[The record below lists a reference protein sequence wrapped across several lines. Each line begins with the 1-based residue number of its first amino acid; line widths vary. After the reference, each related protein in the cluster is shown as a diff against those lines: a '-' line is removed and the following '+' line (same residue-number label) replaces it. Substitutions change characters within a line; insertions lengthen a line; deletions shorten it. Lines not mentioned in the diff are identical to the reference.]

1 MDRHMI
7 LYRGSLKS
15 CNYHCSYCPFSKHPM
30 SARVLEKDREQW
42 FSFIRSFQEKAEGM
56 QIGALMVVPYGEAM
70 IHRWYW
76 EGLAQLSTLAQLDA
90 VGIQTNL
97 SFGVR
102 EFADCFARTG
112 GAFAKLRLW
121 ATFHPEMTSVSDFA
135 AKCRQLQEQ
144 GIQLCAGSVGV
155 PQNLSLLRQ
164 LKQQL
169 DGIYLWVNKMDGL
182 RRAYTQEEREAFLE
196 IDPYFERELMLLPAN
211 AALCQERLFVEAD
224 GKLHTCN
231 ISAVLRQTSWRD
243 TIDSFPSPECSRKQ
257 CSCYLAYGG
266 RADFMNQIL
275 FGPYPLFRIP
285 RRPKAVFLD
294 IEGTLLPSAAGDRVS
309 DGVMEGLNALAREGV
324 LLFFATTLPYE
335 KAMERCRRIRHL
347 FAGGIFAGGAHLVL
361 ESGGDLR
368 EFFYEIDDSWVTALS
383 VLEKK
388 FAFRLLAYR
397 SQGKLY
403 KVTLLRPRHN
413 PWDRQQT
420 ETVMDC
426 LSLDMAAIRYF
437 TEKNCLQ
444 IVSRDADKRG
454 GVEELCNW
462 LGISPKETAAAGDS
476 GEDEGMLVLTNSVTL
491 DDDMLNRGAGR

>member
-97 SFGVR
+97 SFSVTDFMNCYVGAGGVL
-102 EFADCFARTG
+102 
-112 GAFAKLRLW
+112 AKLRLW
-121 ATFHPEMTSVSDFA
+121 ATFHPEMTTVSDFA
-135 AKCRQLQEQ
+135 AKCKRLREE

-155 PQNLSLLRQ
+155 PENLDLLRQ
-164 LKQQL
+164 LKRGL

-182 RRAYTQEEREAFLE
+182 RRAYTQDELEALME
-196 IDPYFERELMLLPAN
+196 IDPYFERELMLLSAN
-211 AALCQERLFVEAD
+211 AAMCQGRLFVEAD

-231 ISAVLRQTSWRD
+231 ISSVMRQHTSFE
-243 TIDSFPSPECSRKQ
+243 TIENFPPPECSRTQ

-266 RADFMNQIL
+266 RTDFMNQIL

-294 IEGTLLPSAAGDRVS
+294 IEGTLLPEAESDAVS
-309 DGVMEGLNALAREGV
+309 DGVMAGLNALAREAV
-324 LLFFATTLPYE
+324 PLFFATTLPYE
-335 KAMERCRRIRHL
+335 KAVKRCRKIRHL

-361 ESGGDLR
+361 EEGLDVR
-368 EFFYEIDDSWVTALS
+368 EYFYELEDTWVTALS

-388 FAFRLLAYR
+388 FAFRVLAYR
-397 SQGKLY
+397 HRDTLY
-403 KVTLLRPRHN
+403 KITLLRPKHR
-413 PWDRQQT
+413 PWDRQQA
-420 ETVMDC
+420 ETVMNC
-426 LSLDMAAIRYF
+426 LTPDKTKIRYF
-437 TEKNCLQ
+437 IEKNCLQ
-444 IVSRDADKRG
+444 IVSWEADKRG
-454 GVEELCNW
+454 GVEKLCSW
-462 LGISPKETAAAGDS
+462 LGISPKDTAAAGDS
-476 GEDEGMLVLTNSVTL
+476 DEDEGMLALCERCHPTQ
-491 DDDMLNRGAGR
+491 RK